1 MLLHSPY
8 HKEHISMSDETTAR
22 KSYATDLTDEQ
33 WAILEPLVPAAR
45 TQRGGRPREVDMR
58 EVVNAILYLLR
69 SGCQWDLLPHDLLP
83 KSTVYEYF
91 AQWRDD
97 GTWSQFVNA
106 LRTQV
111 RVAEGREPTPSAAC
125 IDSQSVKTTEV
136 GGDDR
141 GYDGGKKIK
150 GRKRHLLVDTLGLLI
165 AVLVTGAGIDD
176 GNAAPELLGQI
187 TSQDFPRLQTI
198 FGDSK
203 YHNHALNAWLGIQR
217 PDWRIEVKSRP
228 EGSKGFAP
236 LKKRWVVERTNAW
249 NGRSRR
255 HSKDYE
261 RLTKSSAAM
270 VQISNIQLMLRRLA
284 PVPQPK
290 FNYVAA
296 A

>member
-1 MLLHSPY
+1 
-8 HKEHISMSDETTAR
+8 MSNEIKPR
-22 KSYATDLTDEQ
+22 RSYPTDLTDEQ
-33 WAILEPLVPAAR
+33 WAILEPLVPGAR
-45 TQRGGRPREVDMR
+45 TEHGGRPREVEMR
-58 EVVNAILYLLR
+58 EVINAILYLTR
-69 SGCQWDLLPHDLLP
+69 AGCQWDMLPHDLLP

-97 GTWSQFVNA
+97 GTWSKFVDA

-111 RVAEGREPTPSAAC
+111 RVAAGREPTPSAVC

-150 GRKRHLLVDTLGLLI
+150 GRKRHLLVDTLGLLV
-165 AVLVTGAGIDD
+165 AVLITGANIDD

-187 TSQDFPRLQTI
+187 TPADFPRLQTI

-203 YHNHALNAWLGIQR
+203 YHNHALHDWLASERPAWK
-217 PDWRIEVKSRP
+217 IEVQSRP
-228 EGSKGFAP
+228 EGVKGFAVVR
-236 LKKRWVVERTNAW
+236 KRWVVERTNAW

-261 RLTKSSAAM
+261 RLTQSSAAM
-270 VQISNIQLMLRRLA
+270 IQISNIHLMLRRLA
-284 PVPQPK
+284 PVEQPK
-290 FNYVAA
+290 FNYAA
-296 A
+296 AA